1 MPEKK
6 LSDLKVGDEV
16 LYIGG
21 SYMSKI
27 ERIAKIIKITPTGRF
42 RIDYNPEIQFNK
54 LGYEMTKIDGWGSSR
69 ATIIPLTEEKREEL
83 RKVSTIRKA
92 VHVLDLLSEAFRK
105 TTKTNLNEHYEKA
118 MTLLM
123 AFNIDTEDNK

>member
-21 SYMSKI
+21 SYMTRV

-42 RIDYNPEIQFNK
+42 RIDYNPNVQFSKN
-54 LGYEMTKIDGWGSSR
+54 GIEMTKIDDWGMIR
-69 ATIIPLTEEKREEL
+69 ASIIPLTEEKREEL
-83 RKVSTIRKA
+83 HKLSTIRRA
-92 VHVLDLLSEAFRK
+92 IYTLSALTDAFKK
-105 TTKTNLNEHYEKA
+105 TTKTNLNDHYKKA

-123 AFNIDTEDNK
+123 AFGIDAEDD